1 MTDLAI
7 DARAPVPQAGLPV
20 LAASGADD
28 LQRIH
33 EPGVQLV
40 RWPRRIPPTQADW
53 LDELP
58 PACLPNVRVKVPLGA
73 VEAAAQAA
81 FEARG
86 VPPSPGRHMLI
97 ADILLLAMLFSH
109 VERTDWMAIRM
120 EAIDDDA
127 CRRPHVDQVS
137 SRLLCTYR
145 GAGTEFGRM
154 NDRRWQPELA
164 LATFEVGLVKGLLHP
179 TMRDPAGCGFAHR
192 SPRFSAGDP
201 ARLLICI
208 DRADAP
214 SAATYH

>member
-1 MTDLAI
+1 MTRLAV
-7 DARAPVPQAGLPV
+7 DAPALAPQAPV
-20 LAASGADD
+20 LAVSTPDD

-40 RWPRRIPPTQADW
+40 RWPRPVPPAQAEW

-58 PACLPNVRVKVPLGA
+58 PNCLPSVRFKVPLGA
-73 VEAAAQAA
+73 VEAAVQAA

-86 VPPSPGRHMLI
+86 VRPSPGRHMLV
-97 ADILLLAMLFSH
+97 ADILLLAVLYSH
-109 VERTDWMAIRM
+109 VERTEWLAVRL
-120 EAIDDDA
+120 EAIDHDA

-145 GAGTEFGRM
+145 GAGTEFGRVAGGTW
-154 NDRRWQPELA
+154 RPELA
-164 LATFEVGLVKGLLHP
+164 LASFEAGLVKGLLHP
-179 TMRDPAGCGFAHR
+179 TLPDPADCRLAHR
-192 SPRFSAGDP
+192 SPRFAAGDP
-201 ARLLICI
+201 ARLLLCI